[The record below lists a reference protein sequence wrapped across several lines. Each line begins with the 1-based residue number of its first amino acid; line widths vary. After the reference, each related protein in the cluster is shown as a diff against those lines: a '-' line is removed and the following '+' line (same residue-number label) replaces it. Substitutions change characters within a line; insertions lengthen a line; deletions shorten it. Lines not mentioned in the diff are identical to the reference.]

1 MKTCQTTSTLGRGK
15 QGFKKDMMTMTM
27 TQKTLSKHDAGK
39 QKKFA
44 IRYAKKFYQEA
55 TCYLAAKLPIGVTL
69 LKGTECLT

>member
-15 QGFKKDMMTMTM
+15 QGIKKDMMVMM
-27 TQKTLSKHDAGK
+27 TQKTLSKHDAVK
-39 QKKFA
+39 MKKFA

-69 LKGTECLT
+69 LKRTECLK